1 MPIELI
7 ARIGSIFCVVVVVVD
22 YTNRMLLYKQLVM
35 RTQLKWQNHVL
46 AHAQLDQFDD
56 VKNKRR
62 RTITNDHNNKRT
74 LSTLLEVGWWKKI
87 AIAIGFGC
95 QYRRRY
101 VAWCV
106 IFLLGCCC
114 LSICLSFFFR
124 SAWLLTLGL
133 YGDYAFN
140 ELKYAVLYGACA
152 RPPVR
157 TPIVFI
163 LNVQNLCEPMRIMR
177 LAVLHPF
184 RWYN

>member
-1 MPIELI
+1 
-7 ARIGSIFCVVVVVVD
+7 
-22 YTNRMLLYKQLVM
+22 M

-74 LSTLLEVGWWKKI
+74 LSTVWIPHFWRLDGGKNSDCNRLLLSI
-87 AIAIGFGC
+87 PSPLYSLLSF
-95 QYRRRY
+95 
-101 VAWCV
+101 
-106 IFLLGCCC
+106 FLLGCCC

-133 YGDYAFN
+133 CSDYAFN

-152 RPPVR
+152 RPSVR
-157 TPIVFI
+157 TPFVFI
-163 LNVQNLCEPMRIMR
+163 SNVQNLCEPMRIMR
-177 LAVLHPF
+177 LALLHPF